1 MFKPFIYFNLRRN
14 KFYNTSDPLGSF
26 NNLSKK
32 NNNTINKIINN
43 SNDTFNHININYYIS
58 NNIIAATNRGKQHVL
73 NVSKSYEEDKG
84 RNEFVNEANNL
95 NICNVRKNNSENS
108 LSQGNNITFVNHN
121 PH

>member
-1 MFKPFIYFNLRRN
+1 MYHL
-14 KFYNTSDPLGSF
+14 

-73 NVSKSYEEDKG
+73 NVNKSYEEDKG
-84 RNEFVNEANNL
+84 KNEFVNEANNL
-95 NICNVRKNNSENS
+95 NICNSKKNNSENS
-108 LSQGNNITFVNHN
+108 LSHGNNITFVNHY